1 MQIIF
6 DILCCW
12 SSSIFSGPQS
22 SGVKLGLDIFIAP
35 ANLRFKDQSEFRGG
49 IVKMSMREFQFTTR
63 DSQIFNFCV
72 TRQFSLHQLNSVCY
86 LNIC

>member
-49 IVKMSMREFQFTTR
+49 IVKMSMREFQFTTPATVIPR
-63 DSQIFNFCV
+63 YLI
-72 TRQFSLHQLNSVCY
+72 SV
-86 LNIC
+86 